1 MKTKLEITVLIII
14 IAFLSTVFL
23 SKVYSQEQRGSMTAG
38 NRTFELSYISENEE
52 GLGFGAAFSLVD
64 SGLVEAR
71 ANKNDTMKNKHEFVS
86 NVTPTVFALIS
97 GDFEQITIV
106 GKIGTAYVNQ
116 NINGIRDSKKLY
128 FAVGISFEKPI
139 TEEISVKAGYDNVN
153 SLLIGVSF
161 KL

>member
-1 MKTKLEITVLIII
+1 MKTLLTTLLIII
-14 IAFLSTVFL
+14 YLNVNA
-23 SKVYSQEQRGSMTAG
+23 QEQRGSLTGG

-64 SGLVEAR
+64 SKLVQER

-86 NVTPTVFALIS
+86 KVTPTVFALIS
-97 GDFEQITIV
+97 GDFEEITII

-128 FAVGISFEKPI
+128 FAVGISFERPI
-139 TEEISVKAGYDNVN
+139 TEEISVKAGWDNVN